1 MESLHKE
8 RRGSAAARGISPS
21 VEERVLA
28 GRARNED
35 AAVVAIPAG
44 QAIVQ
49 TVDILT
55 PIVNDPYYF
64 GRIAAANALSDVY
77 AMGGQPWC
85 AMNIVCFP
93 AACLGAMGEDVL
105 LQILRG
111 GLDAMEEAGTVLVG
125 GHTVEDDEIKYGLAV
140 TGIISPGQV
149 STNDGLRR
157 GDRLILTKPL
167 GTGILATAVKARW
180 DHWEESE
187 VALQRWCGHLNKAGG
202 HTIRTLRLRAA
213 TDITGFGL
221 GGHALEMALASDLAL
236 EIESQSI
243 PLLEHVL
250 EYARDGLIPA
260 GSHANRKYW
269 AQHVCV
275 EPSVDKTLESI
286 VFDAQT
292 SGGMLLAVPEV
303 QVDEALALLRE
314 QGDEGWI
321 VGFVRERSQGA
332 TALHLV

>member
-1 MESLHKE
+1 MARLHKE
-8 RRGSAAARGISPS
+8 RVGKVADAALAVS

-55 PIVNDPYYF
+55 PIVNDPYHF

-93 AACLGAMGEDVL
+93 AACLGVAGEDVL

-111 GLDAMEEAGTVLVG
+111 GLDAMDEAGAALVG

-140 TGIISPGQV
+140 TGIITPGQV
-149 STNDGLRR
+149 STNDGLRP

-180 DHWEESE
+180 EHWEESE
-187 VALQRWCGHLNKAGG
+187 AALRRWCGHLNKAGG
-202 HTIRTLRLRAA
+202 HVIRSMGLRAA

-236 EIESQSI
+236 EIHSQNM
-243 PLLEHVL
+243 PLLDYAM

-269 AQHVCV
+269 AQHVQV
-275 EPSVDKTLESI
+275 AASVDKALQSI
-286 VFDAQT
+286 AFDAQT
-292 SGGMLLAVPEV
+292 SGGLLLAVPDDR
-303 QVDEALALLRE
+303 VDDALTLLRQ
-314 QGDEGWI
+314 QGEEGWL
-321 VGFVRERSQGA
+321 VGLVRERKPGEA
-332 TALHLV
+332 ALHLV